1 MWMYA
6 IPGAPVGPEVK
17 IVEKSSIFRY
27 NECITN
33 QMTEVCITLV
43 GVVGGIIG

>member
-6 IPGAPVGPEVK
+6 IPGAPVGPGDQ
-17 IVEKSSIFRY
+17 IVEKSFQAQS
-27 NECITN
+27 ITN

-43 GVVGGIIG
+43 GVVGRIIG